1 MGAKLKGYVYQ
12 SFKFQLNYDV
22 ALVVRPILSDELLI
36 SKGAQ
41 VVFGVRVNSSYIQL
55 LDGHK
60 NPMLR
65 ENGATVLKATLVD
78 RSDTRNCDLV
88 ALVVSIEMPSA
99 VEPRRKDEEN
109 NPLIC
114 FMFRFAERAHLLTH
128 IMR

>member
-1 MGAKLKGYVYQ
+1 MLHHFGSKTESYVYQ
-12 SFKFQLNYDV
+12 SFKFQLNYEV
-22 ALVVRPILSDELLI
+22 ALVVRPILPDELLI

-78 RSDTRNCDLV
+78 KSGTRNCDLV
-88 ALVVSIEMPSA
+88 ALVVPIEMPSA
-99 VEPRRKDEEN
+99 V
-109 NPLIC
+109 
-114 FMFRFAERAHLLTH
+114 
-128 IMR
+128 